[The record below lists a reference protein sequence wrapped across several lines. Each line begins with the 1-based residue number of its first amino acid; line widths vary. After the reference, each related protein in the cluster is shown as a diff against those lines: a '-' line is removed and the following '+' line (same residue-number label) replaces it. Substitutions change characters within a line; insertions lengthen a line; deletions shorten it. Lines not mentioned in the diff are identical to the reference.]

1 MSSAEKEDLPVAVDE
16 AEFAIEAD
24 VEAAEDAENAS
35 GAVEGGEDEYEVEK
49 ILGHRWSQQSGEYEY
64 EIKWLGYD
72 APEDNTW
79 QPESELD
86 SCRDMLEAY
95 WQVRGGRAKPP
106 TSASSRKR
114 GRSRSTA
121 VEESTPVSSRAKRSR
136 QSTGTAQSKAH
147 LVDSDVEEEVLHP
160 KRRGRKSAANDVN
173 AQSVEIAN
181 GGKWTPPT
189 HKDSWEEVNLTIDT
203 IARAEDGE
211 LMVYVD
217 WNNGYKT
224 VHRTDIIYDK
234 CPRKMCLFFE
244 SNLKFTQGKN

>member
-49 ILGHRWSQQSGEYEY
+49 ILGHRWSQQSG
-64 EIKWLGYD
+64 
-72 APEDNTW
+72 
-79 QPESELD
+79 D

-234 CPRKMCLFFE
+234 CPRK
-244 SNLKFTQGKN
+244 S